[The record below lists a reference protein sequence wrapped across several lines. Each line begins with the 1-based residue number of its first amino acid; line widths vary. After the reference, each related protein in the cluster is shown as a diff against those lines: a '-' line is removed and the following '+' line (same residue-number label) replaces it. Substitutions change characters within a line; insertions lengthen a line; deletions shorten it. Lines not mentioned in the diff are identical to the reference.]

1 MIFPWYSH
9 DIPMIFPWKIPII
22 PPRPRHANALH
33 SPRCRSGLDGDWHL
47 STAPGT
53 IKHSAHGGT
62 HNEDAIQK
70 WTRFAKSR
78 NYEFTG
84 IRMIK
89 PSNMR
94 VLCLKHQF
102 DIGKLV
108 ISDRFFHLF
117 VLAKLAKHQI
127 IPTGIVFARTKK
139 KQKQKNGYKLS
150 KSSMALYIS
159 GWWYTYPSKK
169 IWKPVGV
176 TIPNIW
182 KIIIH
187 SCSKHLNLQI
197 ISINIPY
204 ISYTIYSIQIPCS
217 KAPVPV
223 LVFTLW

>member
-9 DIPMIFPWKIPII
+9 DIPMEKSPSF

-127 IPTGIVFARTKK
+127 IPNGIVFARTNK
-139 KQKQKNGYKLS
+139 KQKQTK
-150 KSSMALYIS
+150 
-159 GWWYTYPSKK
+159 W
-169 IWKPVGV
+169 
-176 TIPNIW
+176 
-182 KIIIH
+182 
-187 SCSKHLNLQI
+187 LQI
-197 ISINIPY
+197 VK
-204 ISYTIYSIQIPCS
+204 IQHGS
-217 KAPVPV
+217 LYFFW
-223 LVFTLW
+223 LVVYLPL